1 MAYHHGAIE
10 ASLSAALGDD
20 AALIA
25 DLRTA
30 FFEGVARHLGAMD
43 RAESRDQIVDAASR
57 LRSLAAS
64 FGATRLMSALSP
76 VIETGTVPP
85 SARRRIERAVAIMKT
100 H

>member
-10 ASLSAALGDD
+10 TALSAALGDD
-20 AALIA
+20 SALIA

-30 FFEGVARHLGAMD
+30 FFDGVARHLGTLD
-43 RAESRDQIVDAASR
+43 RAQSHEQIVDAASR

-64 FGATRLMSALSP
+64 FGATRLMSALIP
-76 VIETGTVPP
+76 VIEGG
-85 SARRRIERAVAIMKT
+85 AMAAADRRRIERAIAIMKS

>member
-10 ASLSAALGDD
+10 ASLSAALGND

-30 FFEGVARHLGAMD
+30 FFDGVARHLSALD
-43 RAESRDQIVDAASR
+43 QAESRDQIVDAASR
-57 LRSLAAS
+57 LRNLAAS

-76 VIETGTVPP
+76 VIETGTVVP
-85 SARRRIERAVAIMKT
+85 SERRRIERAIAMMKT